1 VFGGTFDPIH
11 NTHLNIARTALTQAS
26 LDRLLFVVAGT
37 PPHKRHA
44 TIASPEDRFAMVEAA
59 VADESGMEASRIEL
73 DRPGPSFTVDTLA
86 LLHDQFPDAAL
97 YLVLGMDALI
107 DLPKWRAPER
117 IKFLAR
123 LLVVPR
129 PGEWDIPDS
138 MNGHYEMLDFCETE
152 ISSTEIRRRIV
163 AGKPLDEFLPAAV
176 SRLIREKGIY
186 RSCPLDVGGE
196 NAGA

>member
-1 VFGGTFDPIH
+1 M
-11 NTHLNIARTALTQAS
+11 NIARAALRQAS

-44 TIASPEDRFAMVEAA
+44 TTASPEDRFALVEAA
-59 VADESGMEASRIEL
+59 VADEPQMEPSRIEL

-86 LLHDQFPDAAL
+86 LLQEQFPGVEL

-107 DLPKWRAPER
+107 DLPKWRSPER
-117 IKFLAR
+117 IVSLAQ

-129 PGEWDIPDS
+129 PGEWKVPDS
-138 MNGHYEMLDFCETE
+138 MTGRYAMLDFSETE
-152 ISSTEIRRRIV
+152 VSSTEIRRRIV
-163 AGKPLDEFLPAAV
+163 AGESLDEFLPDAV
-176 SRLIREKGIY
+176 SRLIRERGIY
-186 RSCPLDVGGE
+186 RGWPPDAGGE